1 MVGQVRD
8 DGRVSGSERLV
19 GIDLAR
25 LVAVAGMMAAHT
37 LAFSEPEPGPGV
49 VALIDGPPSTL
60 FAVLGGISVALAAR
74 SRIADGQRAAAVR
87 ATIARGLIVLAIGL
101 LLVPIASAVYV
112 VLAPFGLA
120 IVAASAFLLLP
131 TWAVA
136 AAALVLAGSVG
147 WLVANA
153 RDRLGVL
160 AETHSIG
167 TLVVDPLG
175 TLQDVALTGVYPAVT
190 WLAYLLIGM
199 LVARAL
205 TAARARGRERGALV
219 ALAVVGAAL
228 VAIGV
233 AASELGLR
241 LLGDASYP
249 GDPALA
255 REVLLGNGY
264 GSVPSVEPLWQLLAA
279 PHTGTPADIART
291 VGIALLVIALLSLLA
306 SLLPRPALR
315 AIEPLRAAGAAPLT
329 IYVVHVTLLSA
340 LQPLA
345 ADSASWLADGW
356 VAWALQVAIA
366 LGIGAL
372 LAGTA
377 ARGPLE
383 ALIGRFAD
391 AAAGPRSAG
400 APVTGS
406 PAQLDDRG

>member
-1 MVGQVRD
+1 MRH
-8 DGRVSGSERLV
+8 DGVVSGSERLV
-19 GIDLAR
+19 GVDLAR

-37 LAFSEPEPGPGV
+37 LAFTDPPVGAGV
-49 VALIDGPPSTL
+49 TALIDGPPSTL
-60 FAVLGGISVALAAR
+60 FAVLGGVSVALAAR
-74 SRIADGQRAAAVR
+74 SRLAAGERAAAVR
-87 ATIARGLIVLAIGL
+87 ATLARGLLVVVLGL
-101 LLVPIASAVYV
+101 LIVPIASAVFV
-112 VLAPFGLA
+112 VLAPFGVA
-120 IVAASAFLLLP
+120 IMAASVFLLLP
-131 TWAVA
+131 TWLVA
-136 AAALVLAGSVG
+136 ACALGLAAVVGS
-147 WLVANA
+147 LVATA

-160 AETHSIG
+160 DETHSIA
-167 TLVVDPLG
+167 TLVADPLG
-175 TLQDVALTGVYPAVT
+175 TLQDIVLTGVYPAVT

-219 ALAVVGAAL
+219 ALAGVGSVL
-228 VAIGV
+228 VALGV
-233 AASELGLR
+233 GASELGLR

-249 GDPALA
+249 GEPELA

-291 VGIALLVIALLSLLA
+291 VGIALLVIALLSLVA
-306 SLLPRPALR
+306 AVLPRPALR
-315 AIEPLRAAGAAPLT
+315 AIEPLRAAGGAPLT
-329 IYVVHVTLLSA
+329 IYVVHITLLSA
-340 LQPLA
+340 MQPLA
-345 ADSASWLADGW
+345 AGSASWLADGW

-391 AAAGPRSAG
+391 AAAGPRSTG
-400 APVTGS
+400 APATGL